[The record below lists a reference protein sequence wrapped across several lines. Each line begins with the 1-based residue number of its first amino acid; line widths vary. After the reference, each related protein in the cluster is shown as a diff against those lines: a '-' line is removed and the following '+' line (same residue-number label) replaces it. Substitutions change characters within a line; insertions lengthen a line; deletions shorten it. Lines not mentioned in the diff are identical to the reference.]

1 MIPFPALS
9 RLKNSSPTFVS
20 KTKSLVSAVARAC
33 LDVRTIVVAA
43 ALAVAAA
50 LPGLTTGLVDRRDYY
65 FFDVTL
71 TSSSPG
77 STQLFWDLGHGYSE
91 QDSSRQP
98 LKIESSP
105 VVYRYMMPM
114 GTMRELRLDPIDG
127 VGSFTFRD
135 ARVVNDKGRIIRT
148 FAPEDFTA
156 VNQIARCEKQDSV
169 LIVRTTDGSRD
180 PVLLLKLKS
189 PLVLKS
195 SPRVWFR
202 LGWPKAW
209 PVFAIAM
216 FLGAPAVAAWL
227 YRRAKAASAWI
238 RDRPLSAIAIAATLA
253 VAIQSHPVIFSGRS
267 FASPNNGALMLYG
280 ELPTLPGGADFY
292 SDTMGSDVGALL
304 FHHVYFPMVQHD
316 ALFRDHEL
324 PLWNRY
330 TLAGGPSLGQGQSF
344 FGNPFEFLTILANG
358 AGWAWDVQFVVAHW
372 LFAAGLGFIVWQLTR
387 HLGAALLVTL
397 GGAFISFYTF
407 RINHPANFS
416 VCYSPWILWAWLG
429 LINTSSRRREAA
441 WLVAWVIA
449 NWTVMTSGTVK
460 EAYMI
465 MVCLNLTG
473 LALLVLLP
481 AASQRRLRLFLQ
493 IGAAG
498 IVFVLLSAPLWMV
511 FLKTLKHSY
520 TVYDDPWAV
529 PFPLSHFVG
538 LFDDIFHRQTVKDE
552 PVIGPGLNVLFL
564 LGVLWW
570 LVHPRLWR
578 TDRAGLALLI
588 GAVVPLSLAFGIVP
602 PAIVTKI
609 PFIKNIHHVGNTF
622 SCSLLTIAAVLAGC
636 GFRDALLRLREPGAR
651 RGLAWIAVLGAA
663 IAVPF
668 FLSDKNQPLSA
679 FFHGYAGSLAIAAL
693 ALLAALNWAVAGSAV
708 RPGPLL
714 AAIALGFPLLLWR
727 HCQYNDTPFNRYA
740 LIPAKRGDFYAFSPS
755 VKFVDQQKKEPGR
768 VVGWGHNLFPAYNT
782 ALRWEGLYGVET
794 LRNAYYQEL
803 TKEFDLTRVWV
814 WDTDNEEKESA
825 RLLPAH
831 DLLNVS
837 HYVATRQP
845 APHAI
850 AGLEYLGT
858 QDLDVFRSPTVWPR
872 AFFTDRLARY
882 ATVKDFVAATRQGDR
897 RPFAAIQNTEPSAPS
912 LPAELTGRTVQA
924 AHDYRLTGNT
934 TSFVIDAPGAGVAVL
949 TEAYYPPDDFRVT
962 LNGKPATYFRVN
974 HAFKGIELPAAGTY
988 LVKFEYW
995 PAVITQSLILAAF
1008 GLVALTGGFVWLIT
1022 RERNASVPKNSVA
1035 S

>member
-1 MIPFPALS
+1 M
-9 RLKNSSPTFVS
+9 R
-20 KTKSLVSAVARAC
+20 AVARAGF
-33 LDVRTIVVAA
+33 DVRTLVVAA
-43 ALAVAAA
+43 ALATAAT
-50 LPGLTTGLVDRRDYY
+50 LPSLTTGLVDRRDYY

-77 STQLFWDLGHGYSE
+77 TTQLFWDLGHGYSE

-98 LKIESSP
+98 LKIEPSP
-105 VVYRYMMPM
+105 VVYRYMVPM
-114 GTMRELRLDPIDG
+114 GTIRALRLDPTDG
-127 VGSFTFRD
+127 VATLTFRD
-135 ARVVNDKGRIIRT
+135 ARIVNDQGRVIRT
-148 FAPEDFTA
+148 FAPEDFSA
-156 VNQIARCEKQDSV
+156 GNQIARCEKLDDVLVVQTTADARDSV
-169 LIVRTTDGSRD
+169 L
-180 PVLLLKLKS
+180 LLRLKT
-189 PLVLKS
+189 PLELKS

-209 PVFAIAM
+209 PVFVVALI
-216 FLGAPAVAAWL
+216 LGAPVVASWLQRRFNAAAGAMREHPLGTIAAV
-227 YRRAKAASAWI
+227 
-238 RDRPLSAIAIAATLA
+238 ATLA

-330 TLAGGPSLGQGQSF
+330 TLGGGPSLGQGQSF

-358 AGWAWDVQFVVAHW
+358 TGWAWDVQFVVAHW

-387 HLGAALLVTL
+387 HLGAAALVTF

-416 VCYSPWILWAWLG
+416 VCYSPWIVWAWLG
-429 LINTSSRRREAA
+429 LINARSRRGEAGWLLA
-441 WLVAWVIA
+441 WAIA

-460 EAYMI
+460 EAYML

-473 LALLVLLP
+473 LALLLLLP
-481 AASQRRLRLFLQ
+481 AAAPRRLRLFLQ
-493 IGAAG
+493 IAAAG
-498 IVFVLLSAPLWMV
+498 VGFVLLSAPLWMV
-511 FLKTLKHSY
+511 FLKTLQHSY

-538 LFDDIFHRQTVKDE
+538 LFDDIFYRQTVKDE
-552 PVIGPGLNVLFL
+552 PVIGPGLNILFF
-564 LGVLWW
+564 LGLLWW

-578 TDRAGLALLI
+578 TDRAGLALIL
-588 GAVVPLSLAFGIVP
+588 GALVPLSLAFGLVP
-602 PAIVTKI
+602 AAIIIKI

-636 GFRDALLRLREPGAR
+636 GFRDALTRLREPGAR
-651 RGLAWIAVLGAA
+651 RGLAWTALLGSVL
-663 IAVPF
+663 VLPF

-679 FFHGYAGSLAIAAL
+679 FFQGYAGSLALAAL
-693 ALLAALNWAVAGSAV
+693 ALLAAVNWAVAGTGS
-708 RPGPLL
+708 RPGPLF

-740 LIPAKRGDFYAFSPS
+740 LVPAKRGDFYAFSPS
-755 VKFVDQQKKEPGR
+755 VKFVDAQKKEPSR

-803 TKEFDLTRVWV
+803 AKEFELERVWV
-814 WDTDNEEKESA
+814 WDTDNEEKKSPQ
-825 RLLPAH
+825 LLPAH

-837 HYVATRQP
+837 LYLATRQA

-850 AGLEYLGT
+850 QGLEYLGT
-858 QDLDVFRSPTVWPR
+858 QDLDVFRSPTAWPR

-882 ATVKDFVAATRQGDR
+882 ATVKDFVATVRQGDR
-897 RPFAAIQNTEPSAPS
+897 RPFAASQNNDPSAPS
-912 LPAELTGRTVQA
+912 LPPELPGRTVQA
-924 AHDYRLTGNT
+924 ARDYHLTGNT

-962 LNGKPATYFRVN
+962 VNGQPATYFRVN
-974 HAFKGIELPAAGTY
+974 HAFRGIHLPAAGTY

-995 PAVITQSLILAAF
+995 PAVITHSLTLAAV
-1008 GLVALTGGFVWLIT
+1008 GLVLLAGGFVWLRT
-1022 RERNASVPKNSVA
+1022 RDRRAPRPH
-1035 S
+1035 